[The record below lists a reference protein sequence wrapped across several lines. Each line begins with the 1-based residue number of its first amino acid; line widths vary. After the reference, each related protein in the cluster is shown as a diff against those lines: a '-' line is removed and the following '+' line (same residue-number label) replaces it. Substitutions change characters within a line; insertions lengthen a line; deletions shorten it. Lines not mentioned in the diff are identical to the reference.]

1 MTRDKRSLGLQALVL
16 VALLG
21 WSTGVGRAD
30 AIIRVRA
37 MTASTIAEFFID
49 EQGVRVELEIGFND
63 LPAFSN
69 LLPDGLYEKLGNEPR
84 PLEQRLAEFFAGD
97 LTVAVRGVSPLPG
110 RVTRMEVR
118 ERIRRDEVTG
128 EPLPP
133 GDEPEKVVFA
143 ELSYPFPAR
152 PDALILS
159 GPAGASIGFVVY
171 HRGLPVNDFRY
182 LVRRCEL
189 ELDWDD
195 PWYSRFV
202 NRNLRRA
209 YDAAMSGF
217 IYVEPYEV
225 RKEIIARPKDLQ
237 QWIDLGL
244 EGASVIPAEAQPELT
259 QRVAE
264 FLRERHRVT
273 VDGREIDPEL
283 ARINFLR
290 RTLRNSTVVDPP
302 EDLDVISATLGAI
315 FVYPTDGLPERVTME
330 WDLFSERIARVPVA
344 SVDQAGPLPSFL
356 TPDDSILVWDNFLT
370 NPVLPTLIATEPP
383 PGPAARAATWLR
395 WVLAAGL
402 LALLAIA
409 VMRKRRQGSFT
420 RAATLTALALVVLT
434 SGAFWI
440 GTAGRMSE
448 PRKERLVSELLNN
461 VYRAFDFRDEERI
474 YDVLEQSVS
483 GDLLT
488 AIYLETRR
496 GLELRNQGG
505 ARVKVKELELVELE
519 TRSGTNG
526 GFVARAV
533 WNVAGSVGHWG
544 HVHQRTNRYLASLGI
559 EPVDGVWKLT
569 SLELLEEER
578 LEPGASE
585 G

>member
-1 MTRDKRSLGLQALVL
+1 
-16 VALLG
+16 
-21 WSTGVGRAD
+21 
-30 AIIRVRA
+30 
-37 MTASTIAEFFID
+37 
-49 EQGVRVELEIGFND
+49 
-63 LPAFSN
+63 
-69 LLPDGLYEKLGNEPR
+69 
-84 PLEQRLAEFFAGD
+84 
-97 LTVAVRGVSPLPG
+97 
-110 RVTRMEVR
+110 
-118 ERIRRDEVTG
+118 
-128 EPLPP
+128 
-133 GDEPEKVVFA
+133 
-143 ELSYPFPAR
+143 
-152 PDALILS
+152 
-159 GPAGASIGFVVY
+159 
-171 HRGLPVNDFRY
+171 
-182 LVRRCEL
+182 
-189 ELDWDD
+189 
-195 PWYSRFV
+195 
-202 NRNLRRA
+202 
-209 YDAAMSGF
+209 
-217 IYVEPYEV
+217 
-225 RKEIIARPKDLQ
+225 
-237 QWIDLGL
+237 
-244 EGASVIPAEAQPELT
+244 
-259 QRVAE
+259 
-264 FLRERHRVT
+264 
-273 VDGREIDPEL
+273 
-283 ARINFLR
+283 
-290 RTLRNSTVVDPP
+290 
-302 EDLDVISATLGAI
+302 
-315 FVYPTDGLPERVTME
+315 
-330 WDLFSERIARVPVA
+330 
-344 SVDQAGPLPSFL
+344 
-356 TPDDSILVWDNFLT
+356 
-370 NPVLPTLIATEPP
+370 LIATEPP

-402 LALLAIA
+402 LAMLAIA

-488 AIYLETRR
+488 DIYLETRR

-544 HVHQRTNRYLASLGI
+544 HVHQRTNRYRASLGI